1 MQITVS
7 RNYNL
12 SKLHKWLDYELSG
25 STLLILSYFFTPA
38 IILAVVAAI
47 AFIPLLVKV
56 LILERKYGWLLFLI
70 LLIGILPYGMVG
82 YFKTITWMTSMSGT
96 MIALFSGLMV
106 FYFYCAILRLFLPR
120 WYQEED
126 Y

>member
-96 MIALFSGLMV
+96 MIALFSVLMV